1 MRRWAHRTHLAGLF
15 LAAAALACQPTDRA
29 TPPPPPPPP
38 PPPTSPGGVAVTDDA
53 GRRVTLSAPAR
64 RIVSLSPAVTELL
77 FALGAGDWVVGRTT
91 WCDYPPAERAVPS
104 VGDGLNPN
112 LEAVAARRPDLV
124 ILYRSALNET
134 AAQQLARLGIAAA
147 VVRQDRLEDLARAAG
162 LVATLTG
169 RGAAGA
175 SLARGIDSLLHAPAP
190 PAPAAARRRV
200 AFVVWDNPP
209 MVIGGGSYLDELAT
223 LAGTENVFHDIPAP
237 RRRYHS
243 RPSPRVIPTSSPC
256 SPIPGRPRC
265 RRGLRAGNGKW
276 SGLCASAA
284 SRCWGA
290 RCSPVRLPGRRR
302 RWPRCAAPWRRPDE
316 VARAGCG
323 RRGGIR
329 AGRRCGARACAARQS
344 HDLGHRALPAAAA
357 CDPRVRSEEHTS

>member
-1 MRRWAHRTHLAGLF
+1 
-15 LAAAALACQPTDRA
+15 
-29 TPPPPPPPP
+29 
-38 PPPTSPGGVAVTDDA
+38 TSPGGVAVTDDA

-91 WCDYPPAERAVPS
+91 WCDYPPAARAVPS

-190 PAPAAARRRV
+190 PAPAAARR
-200 AFVVWDNPP
+200 
-209 MVIGGGSYLDELAT
+209 
-223 LAGTENVFHDIPAP
+223 
-237 RRRYHS
+237 
-243 RPSPRVIPTSSPC
+243 
-256 SPIPGRPRC
+256 
-265 RRGLRAGNGKW
+265 
-276 SGLCASAA
+276 
-284 SRCWGA
+284 
-290 RCSPVRLPGRRR
+290 
-302 RWPRCAAPWRRPDE
+302 PDE

-344 HDLGHRALPAAAA
+344 HNLGHRALPAAAA
-357 CDPRVRSEEHTS
+357 CDPRVPGRRRARPLGREPSGPRAQPTRRPVPARPFGGGGPRRRAGHRAAHRGALGAAARGLRWGARRDGPRLP

>member
-29 TPPPPPPPP
+29 TPP

-91 WCDYPPAERAVPS
+91 WCDYPPAARAVPS

-223 LAGTENVFHDIPAP
+223 LAGTENMFHDIPAASATVSLETIAARDP
-237 RRRYHS
+237 DVIAVLADSGAPAVPAWAARREWQVVRAVRERRFAVLGGS
-243 RPSPRVIPTSSPC
+243 LFARPSPRAPQAVAA
-256 SPIPGRPRC
+256 
-265 RRGLRAGNGKW
+265 LR
-276 SGLCASAA
+276 
-284 SRCWGA
+284 
-290 RCSPVRLPGRRR
+290 
-302 RWPRCAAPWRRPDE
+302 
-316 VARAGCG
+316 
-323 RRGGIR
+323 
-329 AGRRCGARACAARQS
+329 
-344 HDLGHRALPAAAA
+344 RALAAT
-357 CDPRVRSEEHTS
+357 R

>member
-29 TPPPPPPPP
+29 TPPPPP

-91 WCDYPPAERAVPS
+91 WCDYPPAARAVPS

-223 LAGTENVFHDIPAP
+223 LAGTENMFHDIPAASATVSLETIAARDP
-237 RRRYHS
+237 DVIAVLADSGAPAVPAWAARREWQVVRAVRERRFAVLGGS
-243 RPSPRVIPTSSPC
+243 LFARPSPRAPQAVAA
-256 SPIPGRPRC
+256 
-265 RRGLRAGNGKW
+265 LR
-276 SGLCASAA
+276 
-284 SRCWGA
+284 
-290 RCSPVRLPGRRR
+290 
-302 RWPRCAAPWRRPDE
+302 
-316 VARAGCG
+316 
-323 RRGGIR
+323 
-329 AGRRCGARACAARQS
+329 
-344 HDLGHRALPAAAA
+344 RALAAT
-357 CDPRVRSEEHTS
+357 R

>member
-1 MRRWAHRTHLAGLF
+1 MRLWAHRTQIAGLLA
-15 LAAAALACQPTDRA
+15 LAAVAACRRE
-29 TPPPPPPPP
+29 
-38 PPPTSPGGVAVTDDA
+38 GGVARGDGALTVIDDA
-53 GRRVTLSAPAR
+53 GRRVELHAPAR

-77 FALGAGDWVVGRTT
+77 FALGAGDRVVGRTT
-91 WCDYPPAERAVPS
+91 WCDFPPAARAVPS

-112 LEAVAARRPDLV
+112 IEAVSARRPDLV
-124 ILYRSALNET
+124 VLYRSALNET

-223 LAGTENVFHDIPAP
+223 LAGTENVFHDIPAASATVSLETIAARDP
-237 RRRYHS
+237 DVIAVLADSGAPAVPAWAARREWQVVRAVRERRFAVLGGS
-243 RPSPRVIPTSSPC
+243 LFARPSPRAPQAVAA
-256 SPIPGRPRC
+256 
-265 RRGLRAGNGKW
+265 LR
-276 SGLCASAA
+276 
-284 SRCWGA
+284 
-290 RCSPVRLPGRRR
+290 
-302 RWPRCAAPWRRPDE
+302 
-316 VARAGCG
+316 
-323 RRGGIR
+323 
-329 AGRRCGARACAARQS
+329 
-344 HDLGHRALPAAAA
+344 RALAAT
-357 CDPRVRSEEHTS
+357 R

>member
-29 TPPPPPPPP
+29 TPPPPPPPPPPPRRPPRPAAPPPPP

-91 WCDYPPAERAVPS
+91 WCDYPPAARAVPS

-223 LAGTENVFHDIPAP
+223 LAGTENMFHDIPA
-237 RRRYHS
+237 
-243 RPSPRVIPTSSPC
+243 
-256 SPIPGRPRC
+256 
-265 RRGLRAGNGKW
+265 
-276 SGLCASAA
+276 ASATV
-284 SRCWGA
+284 S
-290 RCSPVRLPGRRR
+290 L
-302 RWPRCAAPWRRPDE
+302 E
-316 VARAGCG
+316 T
-323 RRGGIR
+323 I
-329 AGRRCGARACAARQS
+329 AARDPDVIAVLADS
-344 HDLGHRALPAAAA
+344 GAPAVPAWAA
-357 CDPRVRSEEHTS
+357 RREW

>member
-15 LAAAALACQPTDRA
+15 LAAAALACQPTDRE

-91 WCDYPPAERAVPS
+91 WCDYPPAARAVPS

-134 AAQQLARLGIAAA
+134 AAQQLARLGIAAS

-223 LAGTENVFHDIPAP
+223 LAGTENMFHDIPAASATVSLETIAARDP
-237 RRRYHS
+237 DVIAVLADSGAPAVPAWAARREWQVVRAVRERRFAVLGGS
-243 RPSPRVIPTSSPC
+243 LFARPSPRAPQAVAA
-256 SPIPGRPRC
+256 
-265 RRGLRAGNGKW
+265 LR
-276 SGLCASAA
+276 
-284 SRCWGA
+284 
-290 RCSPVRLPGRRR
+290 
-302 RWPRCAAPWRRPDE
+302 
-316 VARAGCG
+316 
-323 RRGGIR
+323 
-329 AGRRCGARACAARQS
+329 
-344 HDLGHRALPAAAA
+344 RALAAT
-357 CDPRVRSEEHTS
+357 R